1 MVEAAE
7 ANATAVDTM
16 IWDTGEAVAE
26 AEEAVVG
33 GGIAATILEIV
44 AAAATGMAAEAEVD
58 PENSKQLRDL

>member
-1 MVEAAE
+1 METMV
-7 ANATAVDTM
+7 
-16 IWDTGEAVAE
+16 WDTGEAVAE

-33 GGIAATILEIV
+33 GGIAATMLEIV